1 MSDINKNQQQSQV
14 ISTINTNTNQ
24 QQQYYQAQIQQQQ
37 QARQQ
42 QLLQASNTLQALI
55 TIYEEILPVIYESKQ
70 TDSTSSI
77 KSSSNFGY
85 VGYDSNRSMK
95 LYGKF
100 EIVYIQERKLTF
112 KKREFYDVIIY
123 LFCEISQLVLFCFTK
138 LSHTIILES

>member
-1 MSDINKNQQQSQV
+1 LSVINKNQQSQI
-14 ISTINTNTNQ
+14 ISPINTNTNQ

-55 TIYEEILPVIYESKQ
+55 TIYEEILPVIYE
-70 TDSTSSI
+70 TDITSNN

-85 VGYDSNRSMK
+85 VGYDSSRSMK

-100 EIVYIQERKLTF
+100 EIVYVQERKLTF
-112 KKREFYDVIIY
+112 KKREFHDVIFSIY
-123 LFCEISQLVLFCFTK
+123 NF
-138 LSHTIILES
+138 